1 MCFGT
6 TYENA
11 SMYWFHVPLKLL
23 SKNSCQCLSGCSRS
37 GSFFISVQ
45 RAKWMNDSCLSVFSS
60 AGTMRPTK
68 NSSRSGS
75 TPCRLAVLMTVSADA
90 RPSWFGS
97 ATAGGAV
104 AWLDMR
110 AQLQPAPEGVHVG
123 LQVVTVEECAGGPA
137 PAVQQVVALLAR
149 QREVGRRDV
158 TGVDGARAHARRARD
173 EPPDR
178 EVRDRAAVD
187 DRHALAAAGV
197 DQLDRLEEVRDRQA
211 HADRVGD
218 AEAVRV
224 DHARAA
230 GQPVAVQVV
239 RQDEQAVVGD

>member
-11 SMYWFHVPLKLL
+11 SMYWFQVPLKLL

-149 QREVGRRDV
+149 QLEVGRRDV
-158 TGVDGARAHARRARD
+158 AGVDGAGAHPRRARD
-173 EPPDR
+173 EPLVPRARLRLVDVGGER
-178 EVRDRAAVD
+178 GRPAEHPHERLQPRADRAPA
-187 DRHALAAAGV
+187 
-197 DQLDRLEEVRDRQA
+197 DQPQPER
-211 HADRVGD
+211 
-218 AEAVRV
+218 
-224 DHARAA
+224 RAA
-230 GQPVAVQVV
+230 QHL
-239 RQDEQAVVGD
+239 